1 MSWTPNTPENF
12 WTFVQI
18 GDKNECWPWMGFKTV
33 RGYGRASWHG
43 QTRGSHRIAF
53 MLTYNRWPAL
63 NVCHSCD
70 NPSCCNPEHMFEG
83 SQADNTIDMARKER
97 GTQKLTAVQ
106 IAEIRS
112 TTDKKQKELATM
124 YGVSRSLI
132 SLIRNYKVR
141 QYI

>member
-1 MSWTPNTPENF
+1 
-12 WTFVQI
+12 
-18 GDKNECWPWMGFKTV
+18 
-33 RGYGRASWHG
+33 
-43 QTRGSHRIAF
+43 
-53 MLTYNRWPAL
+53 
-63 NVCHSCD
+63 
-70 NPSCCNPEHMFEG
+70 MFEG